1 MEKRQAYLSIVDL
14 NVAVVEIEQ
23 VLFGEDRVAAAAA
36 TAVHQHV
43 GPSYAAVHVHAG
55 ATTAIAAHV
64 QTAQA
69 VAVAVVE
76 AAAAAVSSAPAPSSA
91 PAVHGIRVE
100 LAVQRLRLLPV
111 PLTGRRLLQH
121 VGVPG
126 RLRGGVGVNLVG
138 VVGVLLLAGE
148 AVQVGGVGVGG
159 GHCRR
164 RVGVVKVEL
173 LLLEVVR
180 RRKVGRL
187 KVRCRRRV
195 GEASGGGAEGAGAPG
210 AAAKAGDRPEAAAV
224 AGDEVTSVLE
234 KGKKQKLVIR
244 FFKTNTGCSRKLLN
258 FN

>member
-36 TAVHQHV
+36 AVHQHV

-76 AAAAAVSSAPAPSSA
+76 AAAAAVASAPSSA
-91 PAVHGIRVE
+91 PAVHGIGVE

-187 KVRCRRRV
+187 KVGRRRRV

-210 AAAKAGDRPEAAAV
+210 AAAEAGDRPEAAAV

-244 FFKTNTGCSRKLLN
+244 FLN
-258 FN
+258 KHWV

>member
-23 VLFGEDRVAAAAA
+23 VLFGEDRVAAAA

-76 AAAAAVSSAPAPSSA
+76 AAAAAVASAPSSA

-100 LAVQRLRLLPV
+100 AVQRVRLLPV

-187 KVRCRRRV
+187 KVGRRRRV

-210 AAAKAGDRPEAAAV
+210 AAAKAGDRPEAAPV

-258 FN
+258 FK